1 MLVMESNDA
10 QSVVEDE
17 SVMESLQLERSK
29 SLEGDNMPGM

>member
-1 MLVMESNDA
+1 MESNDG

-29 SLEGDNMPGM
+29 SWEGNNMPGM